1 MGSSVNGKFL
11 RIVHKMYA
19 GIKSS
24 VSVQGEDSPFF
35 ACDCGVRRGENVSP
49 VLFSIYLNDL
59 ESYLLHENL
68 AVVTIN
74 INDNDIMIY
83 MKLFTLLY
91 ADDTALM
98 ADSAKEMQNCLNAFA
113 TYCQEWKLNINT
125 EKTKILIFGAHKRTG
140 PGCSKHR

>member
-1 MGSSVNGKFL
+1 M
-11 RIVHKMYA
+11 
-19 GIKSS
+19 
-24 VSVQGEDSPFF
+24 P
-35 ACDCGVRRGENVSP
+35 P

-68 AVVTIN
+68 VGVTID

-98 ADSAKEMQNCLNAFA
+98 ADSAKEMQNCLNAIGS
-113 TYCQEWKLNINT
+113 YCQEWKLNINT
-125 EKTKILIFGAHKRTG
+125 EKTKILIFGARKR
-140 PGCSKHR
+140 SAIQVKLNEDII